1 MAVGGHRAARGV
13 GAEEDVGAKS
23 ECQDD
28 QEGQF
33 GSELDAGL
41 TGCLTDTL
49 EDVGWRWAMEN
60 VDARRRAKR
69 DDDVFG
75 LIDAGRR

>member
-49 EDVGWRWAMEN
+49 EDVGWRWAMETWM
-60 VDARRRAKR
+60 R
-69 DDDVFG
+69 DVAPSATTTSSG
-75 LIDAGRR
+75 